1 MVQNGQEVRH
11 HEVDRTLTDRDKATC
26 QQAIGIGHCI
36 GQYRP
41 DKRSPLDTST
51 KKPSSS
57 STSNSSNA
65 NANVHKTAS
74 SSTAEAAKKGKQWC
88 LDDFEIGKTLI
99 RGSAYCPRPSILR
112 DINRKSDPVPDNTKS
127 IVDQL

>member
-41 DKRSPLDTST
+41 DKRSPLD
-51 KKPSSS
+51 KGSSDRFS
-57 STSNSSNA
+57 MITNNDTTT
-65 NANVHKTAS
+65 VPT
-74 SSTAEAAKKGKQWC
+74 TV
-88 LDDFEIGKTLI
+88 LMLLFIM
-99 RGSAYCPRPSILR
+99 Y
-112 DINRKSDPVPDNTKS
+112 PVPTN
-127 IVDQL
+127 

>member
-41 DKRSPLDTST
+41 DKRSPLDITRFE
-51 KKPSSS
+51 
-57 STSNSSNA
+57 
-65 NANVHKTAS
+65 AS
-74 SSTAEAAKKGKQWC
+74 YAWLVKFACFW
-88 LDDFEIGKTLI
+88 I
-99 RGSAYCPRPSILR
+99 R
-112 DINRKSDPVPDNTKS
+112 INGGYD
-127 IVDQL
+127 

>member
-41 DKRSPLDTST
+41 DKRSPLDITRFE
-51 KKPSSS
+51 
-57 STSNSSNA
+57 
-65 NANVHKTAS
+65 AS
-74 SSTAEAAKKGKQWC
+74 YVQRAVRLFLDSYQWRIHHI
-88 LDDFEIGKTLI
+88 LLI
-99 RGSAYCPRPSILR
+99 HTITIYHSCSKDRL
-112 DINRKSDPVPDNTKS
+112 
-127 IVDQL
+127 